1 MKEKKSCLFSYFFII
16 LIAHFL
22 SPVPLQ
28 ADEKLGLSKGQT
40 VYVPA
45 YSHIYSGNRE
55 SPFLLTVT
63 LSIRNIDPKH
73 QVEIT
78 VVDYYETQGK
88 RLKKYLDEPR
98 IINPLE
104 SLRYVIPESDKSGG
118 SGANFIVEWKSGK
131 SVNPPI
137 VECVMIG
144 TQTQQGVSFTSR
156 GRVIVTSDD

>member
-1 MKEKKSCLFSYFFII
+1 MKEKITILVIFFLFFPM
-16 LIAHFL
+16 LLH
-22 SPVPLQ
+22 

-45 YSHIYSGNRE
+45 YSHIYSGNSER
-55 SPFLLTVT
+55 PFLLAVT

-73 QVEIT
+73 QIQIT
-78 VVDYYETQGK
+78 SVDYYATQGK
-88 RLKKYLDEPR
+88 HLKHFLNEPR
-98 IINPLE
+98 ILKPLG
-104 SLRYVIPESDKSGG
+104 SLRYIIPEKDKSGG

-131 SVNPPI
+131 SVNSPI
-137 VECVMIG
+137 VECIMIG